1 MPTWVIGWNP
11 GHRSWLLG
19 QLPMF
24 WEDLQGHTDYA
35 DPPWHRAIHHFL
47 SDPSPLVLVRPTLPR
62 SAFLGTEPLEI
73 VVLCSPI
80 SFLKKWKAI
89 CYVIFCAYNGICI
102 IYKGTGQQRIPNIN
116 DIIDSG
122 CVLVPN
128 FSHLPACSTNITS
141 FLNFVFIISCF
152 LKIVDYKVGIP
163 KQSCLAFFVFC
174 YE

>member
-1 MPTWVIGWNP
+1 MSSEYLKSLSQIRRPGTCNLNGSWTVDTSAAAMSEGTGVFGAWSLCWNII
-11 GHRSWLLG
+11 WC
-19 QLPMF
+19 Q
-24 WEDLQGHTDYA
+24 
-35 DPPWHRAIHHFL
+35 
-47 SDPSPLVLVRPTLPR
+47 
-62 SAFLGTEPLEI
+62 
-73 VVLCSPI
+73 PI